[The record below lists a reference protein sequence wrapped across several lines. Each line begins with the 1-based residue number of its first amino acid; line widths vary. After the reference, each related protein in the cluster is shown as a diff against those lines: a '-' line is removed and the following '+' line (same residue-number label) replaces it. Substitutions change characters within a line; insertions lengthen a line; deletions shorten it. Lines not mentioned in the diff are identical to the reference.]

1 MKHLKTVLSY
11 LGIIAIGLAIG
22 SIAPRVPGWFKGDH
36 TEGDYAAYFPDPA
49 TRVAVYGTP
58 TCPYC
63 RKVRAY
69 LKERGIAFAD
79 YDLTSS
85 PRAKEAYDKLKGVGV
100 PLVLIGD
107 RRIDGYNEKVIGDA
121 LAHAGIAPR
130 TVAQAR

>member
-1 MKHLKTVLSY
+1 LKHLKTVLSY

-22 SIAPRVPGWFKGDH
+22 TIAPRVPGWLKSDY
-36 TEGDYAAYFPDPA
+36 TEGDYAAYFPNPA
-49 TRVAVYGTP
+49 TQVVVYGTP

-63 RKVRAY
+63 HTVRTY
-69 LKERGIAFAD
+69 LTEHGIAFAD
-79 YDLTSS
+79 YDLATS
-85 PRAKEAYDKLKGVGV
+85 RQAKEAYGKLKGVGV